1 MIDVPSDNERS
12 VLPVCSVVEV
22 PEIMDGL
29 YSTEQWQSLAYIAQ
43 LSPGEKKKEKKGK
56 KSKKAKTA
64 INEDLFSISS
74 SSLNSRALNQS
85 TGGGAKW
92 CYHILSLMMFAAFY
106 FACLLAG

>member
-12 VLPVCSVVEV
+12 VLPLCSVV

-56 KSKKAKTA
+56 KSKKAKTT